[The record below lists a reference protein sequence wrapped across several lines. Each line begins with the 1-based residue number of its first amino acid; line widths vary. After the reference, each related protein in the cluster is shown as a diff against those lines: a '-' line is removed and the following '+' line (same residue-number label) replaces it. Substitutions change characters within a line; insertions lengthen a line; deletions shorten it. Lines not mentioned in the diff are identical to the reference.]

1 LQVIL
6 QNYWGRVNK
15 YFLRMELLLLISVFS
30 LPVLSYASTNATPL
44 DDVIDR
50 TRQMQLGKH
59 KAWLNLLHYKSTL
72 LGPRQSQVD
81 DEDFFLAADGAH
93 NPQAELEAN
102 LRGFFSFKTTAHPR
116 CLFPARF
123 HWLNSKL
130 KFSADLPVMDCP
142 KFNAWKEKFQ
152 TDQVTLLFP
161 SMYLDN
167 PASMF
172 GHTFIRFDR
181 TDRNHLLSYTLSYAA
196 SYDETD
202 NMLVYSWNG
211 IFGGY
216 QGKFYLQEYYNTL
229 QRYSDIEQRDIWEY
243 QLNLNQKEIDQLLRH
258 LWEVRTTTFDYFF
271 FRENCS
277 YRLLALLDVARENI
291 NMSIDAY
298 PLYAIPVDTVRD
310 VEKAGLI
317 NERYY
322 RPSTHHKISQMVE
335 QIGEAAT
342 QAAISL
348 ADVSNVEQSI
358 DSRVESFSI
367 NQQAQ
372 IFQLADEL
380 LNQNKTLTS
389 PQEKLQLEIL
399 SARSNLSVKREDI
412 EFSFN
417 GIPPE
422 VSHKSA
428 RWNISTGKREMAGNN
443 SERFY
448 ELGIRPAFHDLLDVA
463 KGFIDGASI
472 RVLETE
478 LRWYQQQEK
487 IKLQNLNIFSL
498 QSIVP
503 VKPWSKPLSRKISFK
518 LKQRDINVSEQALKF
533 ESQFSIGYGSELK
546 NTLVYALATGQ
557 FDYATELNKNYG
569 LYLGADFGGLWSFSA
584 SDFSGQTEANYQLL
598 QQISGEPGDI
608 QKLNLGVQFN
618 LLKEHAIR
626 LDYEKTQYE
635 LFDVNEIK
643 LSYLMYF

>member
-6 QNYWGRVNK
+6 QNYWGRVYK
-15 YFLRMELLLLISVFS
+15 YLLRIGVLLLFSVFS
-30 LPVLSYASTNATPL
+30 FPVLSFAGVNVTSL

-50 TRQMQLGKH
+50 ARHMQLGKQ
-59 KAWLNLLHYKSTL
+59 KAWLNLLHYKSRL

-81 DEDFFLAADGAH
+81 DVDFFLAPNGAH

-102 LRGFFSFKTTAHPR
+102 LRGFFSFKTSAHPR
-116 CLFPARF
+116 CLFPARY

-130 KFSADLPVMDCP
+130 NFAVALPEIDCA
-142 KFNAWKEKFQ
+142 KFNIWKEKFH

-181 TDRNHLLSYTLSYAA
+181 TDKNHLLSYTLSYAA
-196 SYDETD
+196 SYDESD

-243 QLNLNQKEIDQLLRH
+243 QLNLNQQEIDQLLRH

-310 VEKAGLI
+310 VEKSGLI
-317 NERYY
+317 NDRFY

-335 QIGEAAT
+335 QMGEAAT

-348 ADVSNVEQSI
+348 TDVSNAEQSI
-358 DSRVESFSI
+358 NVRVESFSI

-389 PQEKLQLEIL
+389 SQETLQLDIL
-399 SARSNLSVKREDI
+399 SARSNLSVKPEDI
-412 EFSFN
+412 AFN
-417 GIPPE
+417 FEGIPPE
-422 VSHKSA
+422 VSHKTA
-428 RWNISTGKREMAGNN
+428 RWNLSAGEREVVGSN

-448 ELGIRPAFHDLLDVA
+448 EIGIRPAFHDLLDVA

-472 RVLETE
+472 RALQTE

-487 IKLQNLNIFSL
+487 LKLQNLNIFSL

-503 VKPWSKPLSRKISFK
+503 VKPWAKPISRKISFK

-533 ESQFSIGYGSELK
+533 ESQFSIGYGAELK

-557 FDYATELNKNYG
+557 FDYATELYKNHG

-584 SDFSGQTEANYQLL
+584 GDFSGQAEANYQLL
-598 QQISGEPGDI
+598 QQVSGEQGDI

-618 LLKEHAIR
+618 LLKDHAMR
-626 LDYEKTQYE
+626 FDYVKTQYE
-635 LFDVNEIK
+635 LFDVSEMK
-643 LSYLMYF
+643 LNYLMYF